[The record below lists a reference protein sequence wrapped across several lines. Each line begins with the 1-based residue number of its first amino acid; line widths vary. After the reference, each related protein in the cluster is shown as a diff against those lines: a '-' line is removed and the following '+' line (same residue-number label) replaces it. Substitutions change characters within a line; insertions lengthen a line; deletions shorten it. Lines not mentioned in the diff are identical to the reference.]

1 MEGGLEPDRPD
12 PNPHV
17 LRQSGGGLDALRD
30 RRFRTFWVGQLIA
43 ALGISM
49 QSVSLPWLVLLLGG
63 SPLDVGLVVA
73 IQYVSVPVVAPLAGV
88 IADRVDKR
96 RLLLL
101 LHGSAMA
108 VSAVLFGLTVSEAIR
123 PHHLFVLAA
132 VLGVLSALE
141 MPVRQSFLAELVPRT
156 ALRSAIALT
165 MTGFNGARMVGPAL
179 AGVAIATVGV
189 GANFGL
195 STIGYLAVLA
205 ALVAIGHGPPRA
217 ADPWPAGIRAALRE
231 GLGYA
236 WRTPTV
242 FWPLVLLGGVAVL
255 GMNFQVLLP
264 LLARTEL
271 RLGGEG
277 YGLLLGGLGLG
288 SLLGSVVVTILRPG
302 SWRPVMLAGGGAFLA
317 CELLLGL
324 GGPPLLAAV
333 LVVAMGV
340 FAMLMVTAVNLTIQ
354 ESVDHALRGRVM
366 SLYVTVYAG
375 AVPIGGVFAGAVA
388 ERWNASAALWL
399 GAALSGVVLTVT
411 ALRMMRPDP
420 RAGSSHRRARS
431 PAEGR

>member
-1 MEGGLEPDRPD
+1 
-12 PNPHV
+12 
-17 LRQSGGGLDALRD
+17 
-30 RRFRTFWVGQLIA
+30 
-43 ALGISM
+43 M
-49 QSVSLPWLVLLLGG
+49 QSVSLPWLVLGLGG

-73 IQYVSVPVVAPLAGV
+73 LQYVSVPVVAPLAGV
-88 IADRVDKR
+88 VADRVDKR
-96 RLLLL
+96 RLLVL

-108 VSAVLFGLTVSEAIR
+108 VSAVLFGMTVSEVIR
-123 PHHLFVLAA
+123 PVHVFVLAA
-132 VLGVLSALE
+132 VLGVLTALE

-179 AGVAIATVGV
+179 AGIAIATVGV

-195 STIGYLAVLA
+195 NTIGYLAVLA
-205 ALVAIGHGPPRA
+205 ALVAIGHGPPRMADA
-217 ADPWPAGIRAALRE
+217 APAGIRAALRE

-242 FWPLVLLGGVAVL
+242 SWPLILLGGVAVL

-277 YGLLLGGLGLG
+277 YGLLLGALGLG
-288 SLLGSVVVTILRPG
+288 SLIGSVAVTILRPR
-302 SWRPVMLAGGGAFLA
+302 SWRPIMLGGGGAFVTS
-317 CELLLGL
+317 ELLLGL
-324 GGPPLLAAV
+324 GGPPIVAAI

-375 AVPIGGVFAGAVA
+375 AVPLGGLFAGIVA
-388 ERWNASAALWL
+388 ERWNASAGLWI
-399 GAALSGVVLTVT
+399 GAALSGVVLAIC
-411 ALRMMRPDP
+411 ALRMARPD
-420 RAGSSHRRARS
+420 RRPGPMA
-431 PAEGR
+431 PATPDLAQGPLDRQPGRDAE